1 MPTDEYEERLSK
13 LKREHRETQLVSW
26 KLQSMFFNTLGK
38 HHLNCAASSDDREIA
53 HIHVEIAIMMKQTSD
68 KYECLL
74 NQYRQRSN

>member
-1 MPTDEYEERLSK
+1 MPIDEYEDRLGT

-38 HHLNCAASSDDREIA
+38 HHLNSAASSDDREIA
-53 HIHVEIAIMMKQTSD
+53 HLHVEIAIMMKQTSD

-74 NQYRQRSN
+74 DKYSERST